1 MSILALMM
9 TVALA
14 QAPTQPIKLAAP
26 TWKFVGVE
34 ESKGEF
40 FADYLAQQIA
50 LSGVRVTT
58 AAEIQSLLGFERQKA
73 LLGCSTD
80 SCTAELAGALGV
92 DGMILG
98 SLATIG
104 KALVVNVK
112 VVKASDGRQLAVFSQ
127 KLANDEEL
135 LDWLTRT
142 ARELSTQVR
151 QELGGKPVSAAST
164 APPSP
169 VPSQAL
175 AAGPPMRS
183 RAWIPAAAGG
193 ALLLAG
199 GGAWYLAKN
208 AESDLRTGPFPN
220 YQELEKVRSAA
231 EVSRGIAYAGVP
243 LGVLGLGVAAWMAFW
258 GPPAPVAVVPSPDG
272 AAVVWAGVLP

>member
-1 MSILALMM
+1 M
-9 TVALA
+9 TVALT
-14 QAPTQPIKLAAP
+14 QAPIKLAAP

-50 LSGVRVTT
+50 LTGVRVTT
-58 AAEIQSLLGFERQKA
+58 AAEIQSLLGLERQKA

-104 KALVVNVK
+104 KSLVVNVK

-127 KLANDEEL
+127 KMANDEEL

-142 ARELSTQVR
+142 AQELSAQVR
-151 QELGGKPVSAAST
+151 RELGGKPVSATSAAT
-164 APPSP
+164 PTPAP
-169 VPSQAL
+169 VPEQAL
-175 AAGPPMRS
+175 SAGPSTSSALRPH
-183 RAWIPAAAGG
+183 AWIPAAAGG
-193 ALLLAG
+193 VMLLVG
-199 GGAWYLAKN
+199 SGAWYLAKD

-220 YQELEKVRSAA
+220 YEELEKVRSGA

-243 LGVLGLGVAAWMAFW
+243 LGVVGLGVAAWMAFW
-258 GPPAPVAVVPSPDG
+258 GPQAPVAVVPSPHG
-272 AAVVWAGVLP
+272 AAMVWSGVLP